1 MPSIRPVHAPISATD
16 TAILIV
22 ARHALVRTGLRAV
35 LGATPGLAVVAET
48 AELEQAVPLARRHR
62 ADVVLLEQ
70 APTCE
75 ASAQTLAS
83 LRREVPTACV
93 VCLDDGAIRGSDA
106 LPAVPRDAG
115 VAEFCATLGQLLD
128 GRCRA
133 CVLSTQ
139 CPLPRLTAALSPRE
153 RQVAVR
159 VAAGLSSKQIAAA
172 LGVGLRTVNTYR
184 ESLARKL
191 GGSSP
196 AILTRYVL
204 AHGLDAELAL
214 DR

>member
-1 MPSIRPVHAPISATD
+1 MHVPIPTTD

-22 ARHALVRTGLRAV
+22 AGHALVRAGLRAV
-35 LGATPGLAVVAET
+35 LGATPGLVVVAET
-48 AELEQAVPLARRHR
+48 AHLEQAVPLAPRHR
-62 ADVVLLEQ
+62 PDVVLLDQ
-70 APTCE
+70 APAGE
-75 ASAQTLAS
+75 ANAAAVDA
-83 LRREVPTACV
+83 LRAEVPAACV
-93 VCLDDGAIRGSDA
+93 VCLDDDSVRGAGV
-106 LPAVPRDAG
+106 LPCVPRDAG
-115 VAEFCATLGQLLD
+115 VTEFCTTLGRLLG
-128 GRCRA
+128 GRCTA
-133 CVLSTQ
+133 CVLRTQ
-139 CPLPRLTAALSPRE
+139 CPVPRLTAALSPRD

-191 GGSSP
+191 GASSP
-196 AILTRYVL
+196 AVLTRYVL